1 MNLPKL
7 ITCLALAASLSLTAC
22 GKTTEQP
29 IAEAAPATANLPKF
43 EGQATVEINT
53 NKGKIVVELDGA
65 DAPITV
71 GNFVDLAKRNFFDGL
86 TFHRVEPGFVIQ
98 GGDPLGNGNGGF
110 IDPKTQQER
119 DIPLE
124 IRSPDKDGKPG
135 DFIYGKIFRDAG
147 VQKTPVLNHRRGV
160 IAMARASSPNSASS
174 QFYITLADVPSL
186 DGSYAVFG
194 KVVKGMEVV
203 DQIAV
208 GDKML
213 TVKVVSTVAPPPA
226 AVSTPTTTTQ
236 SAPGMSS
243 QSTPGMSSQSTP

>member
-7 ITCLALAASLSLTAC
+7 IACLALGLSLTLTAC
-22 GKTTEQP
+22 SKTSEQP
-29 IAEAAPATANLPKF
+29 SAEAAPVTANLPKF

-65 DAPITV
+65 NAPISV
-71 GNFVDLAKRNFFDGL
+71 GNFVDLTNRKFFDGL

-110 IDPKTQQER
+110 IDPQTQQER

-124 IRSPDKDGKPG
+124 IRSVGKDGKPG
-135 DFIYGKIFRDAG
+135 DFVYGKTFDRASM
-147 VQKTPVLNHRRGV
+147 QKPPVLNHRRGV

-194 KVVKGMEVV
+194 KVTKGMEVV
-203 DQIAV
+203 DQISV

-213 TVKVVSTVAPPPA
+213 TVKVISTVAPAPA
-226 AVSTPTTTTQ
+226 ASTPATTTQ
-236 SAPGMSS
+236 STPAMSS
-243 QSTPGMSSQSTP
+243 QSTP

>member
-7 ITCLALAASLSLTAC
+7 ITCLAVAASLTLTAC
-22 GKTTEQP
+22 SKAIEQP
-29 IAEAAPATANLPKF
+29 IAEAAPTTANLPKF

-53 NKGKIVVELDGA
+53 NKGKIVVELDGM
-65 DAPITV
+65 DAPMTV
-71 GNFVDLAKRNFFDGL
+71 GNFVDLANRDFFNGL
-86 TFHRVEPGFVIQ
+86 TFHRVVPGFVIQ

-124 IRSPDKDGKPG
+124 IRAIGKGGKPG
-135 DFIYGKIFRDAG
+135 EFVYGKTFDTAG
-147 VQKTPVLNHRRGV
+147 IQQSPALNHRRGV

-213 TVKVVSTVAPPPA
+213 TVKVVSTVAPSPT
-226 AVSTPTTTTQ
+226 VSTPTTTTQ
-236 SAPGMSS
+236 STPGMSS

>member
-1 MNLPKL
+1 MNLPK
-7 ITCLALAASLSLTAC
+7 IIACFALAASLTLTAC

-29 IAEAAPATANLPKF
+29 SAEAAPTTVNLPKF

-53 NKGKIVVELDGA
+53 NKGKILVELDGV

-71 GNFVDLAKRNFFDGL
+71 GNFLDLANRNFFDGL

-98 GGDPLGNGNGGF
+98 GGDPLGNGAGGF

-124 IRSPDKDGKPG
+124 IRAIGKDGKAG
-135 DFIYGKIFRDAG
+135 DFVYGKTFDRAG
-147 VQKTPVLNHRRGV
+147 MQTSPILNHRRGV

-194 KVVKGMEVV
+194 KVTKGMEVV
-203 DQIAV
+203 DQISV

-213 TVKVVSTVAPPPA
+213 SVKVVSTVPVAPA
-226 AVSTPTTTTQ
+226 ASTPVTTTQ
-236 SAPGMSS
+236 SAPGVTS
-243 QSTPGMSSQSTP
+243 QSTP